1 MKMVSNANLI
11 QKSHHKIKIKKH
23 THTHQHNLVF
33 LKDILEEM
41 SCAVL
46 TIMN

>member
-1 MKMVSNANLI
+1 MKMVSNTNLL
-11 QKSHHKIKIKKH
+11 QKSHHKIKIYKKKK
-23 THTHQHNLVF
+23 HNLVV

-46 TIMN
+46 TIMI